1 MALLMRAWSCGVAG
15 GFADVGSDDLASA
28 VDNAR
33 PEDPAQCKKPKWCG
47 PLGLALMA
55 ERATART
62 RIQSNP
68 ERYAEMLEVRVST
81 SFHAIFSLSYI
92 QSHFKKSSAI
102 QL

>member
-33 PEDPAQCKKPKWCG
+33 PEDPAQCKKPKWYG

-55 ERATART
+55 ERAAASAALSEYFRT
-62 RIQSNP
+62 
-68 ERYAEMLEVRVST
+68 
-81 SFHAIFSLSYI
+81 FHSISLI
-92 QSHFKKSSAI
+92 KF
-102 QL
+102 LL